1 MTKRMSFESTA
12 KLGYA
17 VLMLV
22 LAAAMAYSIHRL
34 SSGADDQITEI
45 RAEENELTLAERLRW
60 SSELLVSTGRGYLIS
75 GEPSLDAAVQ
85 AAKARFAENIQL
97 LRRESLTETG
107 HHLVLEVKHAADQF
121 MTVQEELMSAR
132 RAGNEPSS
140 LVRRFDTELVPLS
153 HELDQALARL
163 VDYKAARLAG
173 HYDEARA
180 ERGRLEVGLYALLG
194 VVVIAGVV
202 IAWAFAGRLG
212 RAYHREERALVAA
225 RSAIAARDE
234 IMSIVAHDLRNPL
247 GAITMRAAMLRKE
260 AESDKVRQQAD
271 SIENVAMR
279 MEYLIRT
286 MLDVAA
292 MEAGRFSLVRGP
304 CAVEDVVREVLALFG
319 PLATTKHVRLDAR
332 MTTPALRIHADR
344 ERVIQVLSN
353 LLGNALRF
361 TPRGGHVTITA
372 ERQGEQVRFAV
383 LDTGPGMSAEQLAH
397 VFERFWKADTPG
409 VKSTG
414 LGLFIAKGIVEAH
427 GGHIWAES
435 ERGHGARFFF
445 TFPSAEAPTVPVAKA
460 IDTSDRRGA

>member
-22 LAAAMAYSIHRL
+22 LVAAMTYSIHRL
-34 SSGADDQITEI
+34 SSGADRQISEI

-75 GEPSLDAAVQ
+75 GEPSLDDAVRT
-85 AAKARFAENIQL
+85 AKARFDENIEQ

-107 HHLVLEVKHAADQF
+107 HHLVLEVKRRAERF
-121 MTVQEELMSAR
+121 MAVQDELLSAR
-132 RAGNEPSS
+132 RPGTDPSS

-153 HELDQALARL
+153 RELDQALARL
-163 VDYKAARLAG
+163 VDYKAARLAS
-173 HYDEARA
+173 YYEDARA

-194 VVVIAGVV
+194 LVVIAGVL
-202 IAWAFAGRLG
+202 IAWAFAGRLS
-212 RAYHREERALVAA
+212 RAYHREERALVATQ
-225 RSAIAARDE
+225 SAVAARDE

-260 AESDKVRQQAD
+260 AESDRARQQAD

-292 MEAGRFSLVRGP
+292 MEEGRFSLVRGP
-304 CAVEDVVREVLALFG
+304 CAVDDVVREALALFE
-319 PLATTKHVRLDAR
+319 PLAATKRVHLDAR
-332 MTTPALRIHADR
+332 LATPDLRIHADR
-344 ERVIQVLSN
+344 ERVLQVLSN

-361 TPRGGHVTITA
+361 TPRGGHVIVTA
-372 ERQGEQVRFAV
+372 EQHGDQVRMAV

-427 GGHIWAES
+427 GGRIWAES

-445 TFPSAEAPTVPVAKA
+445 TFPVAEVATVPMARA
-460 IDTSDRRGA
+460 IDTSDRRGD